1 MIYLETVF
9 EYSLRHYLHISYC
22 YRCNTTFKLLYR
34 ISGTQSNYKYLL
46 SAISV
51 FLIMKQHPKNE
62 NNMTHKHGIK
72 HNIHH
77 HGTINVFAY
86 HVGFQ
91 VKYHCWQFI
100 KHLDVSFGGKINF
113 LNVSYKNTFRT
124 EKKNEWNPRYF
135 SFLTL
140 CAHYIKCTLLFI
152 EFSLFSYY

>member
-1 MIYLETVF
+1 
-9 EYSLRHYLHISYC
+9 
-22 YRCNTTFKLLYR
+22 
-34 ISGTQSNYKYLL
+34 
-46 SAISV
+46 
-51 FLIMKQHPKNE
+51 MKQHPKNE

-100 KHLDVSFGGKINF
+100 KHLDVSFGGKTNF

-124 EKKNEWNPRYF
+124 EKKNTNGIQGI
-135 SFLTL
+135 FLFL
-140 CAHYIKCTLLFI
+140 HYVLIILNVPCYL
-152 EFSLFSYY
+152 